1 MAPSVT
7 HDYLL
12 FVGASI
18 VLCIVPG
25 PDMIYLLARCVS
37 QGRKAGVMA
46 ALGFN
51 VGGYVHL
58 AAATLGLSAV
68 LATSATAFVVVK
80 WLGAAYLVHLGVRS
94 LLRRSS
100 DPVSLDDAGD
110 RQRSARTIFLQ
121 AFLSDVLNPKV
132 ALFFLALLPQFV
144 KARGASPTAQLVT
157 LGVTVNVVAICINL
171 LIVLLATRI
180 TASLR
185 QSAVVR
191 ARLNTAMGLV
201 LVALGL
207 RVAAEAR

>member
-1 MAPSVT
+1 VAL

-58 AAATLGLSAV
+58 AAAILGLSAI

-80 WLGAAYLVHLGVRS
+80 WIGAAYLVHLGVRA
-94 LLRRSS
+94 LRGSS
-100 DPVSLDDAGD
+100 ALVSLDDTADD
-110 RQRSARTIFLQ
+110 RRRSARTIFLQ

-132 ALFFLALLPQFV
+132 AVFFLALLPQFV
-144 KARGASPTAQLVT
+144 KTRGASPTAQLVT
-157 LGVTVNVVAICINL
+157 LGVTVNVIAICVNL

-180 TASLR
+180 TVSLR
-185 QSAVVR
+185 RSAIVR
-191 ARLNTAMGLV
+191 ARLNRAMGLV

-207 RVAAEAR
+207 RLAAEAK